1 MKSECSLICF
11 FLIDIWKKL
20 CFVCYPWKLGGNA
33 EQTCGVLHILF
44 LEYHWAVQVGGIFL
58 LSYQVC
64 TEQSGCSQKLCKED
78 FDHCNFWKRVKAP
91 WVMDCS
97 QPSFTCQKLRQGWS
111 LKVILPCFF
120 LCCFESIVKWSLLSL
135 KGSYFERFIRQ
146 PRQFIPVFRMTRALQ
161 TGQKLCD
168 HHHPQGQCFED
179 PCVTW
184 ELCWALS
191 GYTEDNSS
199 SSFHVEVF
207 VSPPTVGI
215 PITCFPALEL
225 NGNHSPGSVT
235 LSGSLSTP

>member
-20 CFVCYPWKLGGNA
+20 RFVCYPWKLGGNA

-78 FDHCNFWKRVKAP
+78 FDHCIFWKRVKAP

-146 PRQFIPVFRMTRALQ
+146 P
-161 TGQKLCD
+161 GSSSLCS
-168 HHHPQGQCFED
+168 E
-179 PCVTW
+179 W
-184 ELCWALS
+184 LELCKLAK
-191 GYTEDNSS
+191 N
-199 SSFHVEVF
+199 F
-207 VSPPTVGI
+207 VSIII
-215 PITCFPALEL
+215 PRDNALKIL
-225 NGNHSPGSVT
+225 VSPGNCVEHSVDIQKIILVVVST
-235 LSGSLSTP
+235 LRCLFLLPL